1 MGALPTCV
9 GDILMDGLIQQFGI
23 DVMQRARLLDA
34 TMDGMTVFELDIGH
48 EYSNANGMN
57 HGLSTGLFMSSG

>member
-1 MGALPTCV
+1 
-9 GDILMDGLIQQFGI
+9 MDSLIQQFGI